1 VRAHPRSDRARGHGT
16 RARGRALWSAGAWLL
31 LSALSAC
38 REHHATIDL
47 PPLPPA
53 HDASVREPLPDGS
66 AACRRDSD
74 CDDGVDCTRD
84 LCVNGRYCANARDNS
99 RCSDGIFCNGEET
112 CEPPSGCRP
121 GTPRRC
127 NDDDVCTVDSCD
139 EAGKQCVHDPRDFD
153 GDGEAD
159 WHCNGGTDCDD
170 FDATRSKNS
179 QEICNDGVDND
190 CDDLVDERDGCTS
203 ALHDRCEDAL
213 DVGAGGKFSVDFGG
227 SAPDYAIKCGELG
240 AHDVAF
246 TFTTEA
252 AHDLTLVA
260 RGLLVDGTE
269 ETASIAVRTNC
280 GEADTEIE
288 CSRGFPGEV
297 RIRALPAG
305 KYFVIVSS
313 LQSSKVVLDVR
324 FAKPTKAPTNVSCK
338 HPLDISKGGRFSG
351 DFVDVGDDLSIACGF
366 DGSNDLV
373 YTFTTEEAR
382 DVELSAIS
390 VTGERMNFAVRTDCE
405 DADSTLRCVSD
416 APARAR
422 LYRLPAGTYYVVLE
436 SSPSR
441 EIEFDLDVAFLD
453 PTDPPPGDGC
463 AQPLELPLS
472 KEVNGTLA
480 NRQDLVPVVCRCDPT
495 QVEQGCNQFL
505 PDVTYH
511 VKVDAATDI
520 GVVLNGASTVMDY
533 DFRSTCDALDSQLA
547 CAEGTLINGRVRDVA
562 PGDYYLVVESP
573 DPANFTIKLD
583 LLPRTIPMPVTDND
597 TCGKAIEIPPS
608 GGLFTGDTLTM
619 LNDYEALCGGNARSK
634 DAAFHLTLP
643 MRSRVKA
650 SLEAPFDAV
659 LYRFTGEGAA
669 TCKSKAESVCND
681 DGGQGDHN
689 SLLSELLEAG
699 SYYYIVD
706 GFNDNNAGKYLFE
719 VTVAPE

>member
-1 VRAHPRSDRARGHGT
+1 LC
-16 RARGRALWSAGAWLL
+16 ALA
-31 LSALSAC
+31 AC
-38 REHHATIDL
+38 REHHETIDL
-47 PPLPPA
+47 PPLPRR
-53 HDASVREPLPDGS
+53 HDAAVQEPLPDGS
-66 AACRRDSD
+66 VACRHDED

-84 LCVNGRYCANARDNS
+84 RCINGRYCANARDNS
-99 RCSDGIFCNGEET
+99 RCSDDVFCNGDEACDPT
-112 CEPPSGCRP
+112 MGCLP
-121 GTPRRC
+121 GKPRKC
-127 NDDDVCTVDSCD
+127 DDDDVCTIDSCD
-139 EAGKQCVHDPRDFD
+139 EAGKRCAHEPRDFD

-170 FDATRSKNS
+170 FDVTRSKNS
-179 QEICNDGVDND
+179 VEICDDGIDND
-190 CDDLVDERDGCTS
+190 CDDLIDERNNCSS

-213 DVGAGGKFSVDFGG
+213 DVGAGGKFSVDLGG
-227 SAPDYAIKCGELG
+227 ATPDYAIKCGELG

-246 TFTTEA
+246 SFATDA
-252 AHDLTLVA
+252 AHNVTLVA
-260 RGLLVDGTE
+260 RGLLLDGTE
-269 ETASIAVRTNC
+269 ETASIAVRKNC

-305 KYFVIVSS
+305 KYFAIVSS
-313 LQSSKVVLDVR
+313 LQSSKVVLEAR
-324 FAKPTKAPTNVSCK
+324 FDEPTKAPANVSCK
-338 HPLDISKGGRFSG
+338 HPLDISKGGRFGG

-373 YTFTTEEAR
+373 YTFTTDEPR

-405 DADSTLRCVSD
+405 DADATLRCVSD

-441 EIEFDLDVAFLD
+441 EIDFDLDVAFLD

-495 QVEQGCNQFL
+495 QIEQGCNQFL

-511 VKVDAATDI
+511 VKVDEATDL
-520 GVVLNGASTVMDY
+520 GVSVNGAAAVMGY
-533 DFRSTCDALDSQLA
+533 DFRTTCDMPDSQLA
-547 CAEGTLINGRVRDVA
+547 CAEGTLVTGRVRDVA
-562 PGDYYLVVESP
+562 PGDYYLVIESP
-573 DPANFTIKLD
+573 DPANFTVQLD
-583 LLPRTIPMPVTDND
+583 PLPRTIPMPVDGND
-597 TCGKAIEIPPS
+597 TCAKAIEIPAG
-608 GGLFTGDTLTM
+608 GGLFTGDTLTL

-634 DAAFHLTLP
+634 DAAFHLTLTE
-643 MRSRVKA
+643 RSRVTA
-650 SLEAPFDAV
+650 ALEAPFDTV
-659 LYRFTGEGAA
+659 LYRFVDSGAGAA
-669 TCKSKAESVCND
+669 SCQSKLETVCND

-689 SLLSELLEAG
+689 SLLGELLDPG
-699 SYYYIVD
+699 SYYYVVD
-706 GFNDNNAGKYLFE
+706 GFNDSNAGKYLFE
-719 VTVAPE
+719 VTVAPQ